1 MPEPRLSQ
9 SHGRAGGRPKA
20 AHAVPWYAGEHKD
33 ALFYLLIAVFFLE
46 LVVGGV
52 AFFYGIM
59 HAAPETAG
67 GPPVAR
73 FPWLAWCLAAVL
85 TPVGLLLIV
94 HLAGTWLSRTL
105 TREEAQ
111 AAESDAAR
119 GPADQDQENLPEGL
133 RRFYAMVR
141 NAPTLVVLLGIL
153 LLGAVLFFAE
163 GALSAL
169 GRAGVALIP
178 YIPWIAGSIAALLAV
193 CFLGHA
199 WFVYRQRRME
209 QEYAYRREVLERTG
223 MVLMDKSCVALPPAG
238 TDGPGAPGLPPSAPP
253 SLPEVVDVEAT
264 SPEAAGDSRPHPHS

>member
-1 MPEPRLSQ
+1 MPEARPSR
-9 SHGRAGGRPKA
+9 GAARKDARPKA
-20 AHAVPWYAGEHKD
+20 AQAVPWYAGEHKD

-59 HAAPETAG
+59 HAAPESPG

-85 TPVGLLLIV
+85 APVGLLLIV

-105 TREEAQ
+105 ERDEAPEG
-111 AAESDAAR
+111 AASA
-119 GPADQDQENLPEGL
+119 GPEGAGHDQLPEGL

-153 LLGAVLFFAE
+153 LLGAGLFFAE

-169 GRAGVALIP
+169 GRAGAALIP
-178 YIPWIAGSIAALLAV
+178 YIPWIAGSLAALLAV
-193 CFLGHA
+193 CFLGHT

-223 MVLMDKSCVALPPAG
+223 MVLMDKSCVALPPSDAAG
-238 TDGPGAPGLPPSAPP
+238 APAPGLPPAAAPA
-253 SLPEVVDVEAT
+253 LPEVVDVEA
-264 SPEAAGDSRPHPHS
+264 SREGPESGEPQ

>member
-1 MPEPRLSQ
+1 MPEPRPSRT
-9 SHGRAGGRPKA
+9 GARAGARPKA
-20 AHAVPWYAGEHKD
+20 GPTVPWYAGEHRD

-111 AAESDAAR
+111 AAEPDAVQAAP
-119 GPADQDQENLPEGL
+119 GAGQENLPEGL

-178 YIPWIAGSIAALLAV
+178 YIPWIAGSVAALLAV

-223 MVLMDKSCVALPPAG
+223 MVLMDKSCVALPPSGA
-238 TDGPGAPGLPPSAPP
+238 DGQPASGLPPAGHATQGA
-253 SLPEVVDVEAT
+253 LPEVVDVEA
-264 SPEAAGDSRPHPHS
+264 SPAPKNDENDAP

>member
-1 MPEPRLSQ
+1 MAP
-9 SHGRAGGRPKA
+9 AAGRPAVPESDTARPA
-20 AHAVPWYAGEHKD
+20 AGRLPWYAGEHRD
-33 ALFYLLIAVFFLE
+33 ALVYLLIAIFFLE
-46 LVVGGV
+46 MIVGGV
-52 AFFYGIM
+52 AFFHGIM
-59 HAAPETAG
+59 HAAPESPG

-85 TPVGLLLIV
+85 SPVGLLLIV

-105 TREEAQ
+105 ER
-111 AAESDAAR
+111 DAA
-119 GPADQDQENLPEGL
+119 PAPDGNADARTGEALPEGL

-153 LLGAVLFFAE
+153 LLGAGLFFVE

-169 GRAGVALIP
+169 GRAGAALIP

-223 MVLMDKSCVALPPAG
+223 MVLVDKSCVALPPPG
-238 TDGPGAPGLPPSAPP
+238 TDGAPARALPPNAARA
-253 SLPEVVDVEAT
+253 LPGVVDVDAR
-264 SPEAAGDSRPHPHS
+264 PGPAGERDDADERHRAP

>member
-1 MPEPRLSQ
+1 MPEPRAS
-9 SHGRAGGRPKA
+9 RTAAPKGA
-20 AHAVPWYAGEHKD
+20 RQVPWYAGEHKD

-111 AAESDAAR
+111 AAAPDASEAEA
-119 GPADQDQENLPEGL
+119 GPAQENLPEGL

-178 YIPWIAGSIAALLAV
+178 YIPWIAGSAAALLAV

-223 MVLMDKSCVALPPAG
+223 MVLMDKSCVALPPSG
-238 TDGPGAPGLPPSAPP
+238 TDGPAVPGLPPAAQAV
-253 SLPEVVDVEAT
+253 LPEVVDVEAT
-264 SPEAAGDSRPHPHS
+264 SPAAEGDSCPHPHS

>member
-1 MPEPRLSQ
+1 MPEPRPS
-9 SHGRAGGRPKA
+9 RAADRKDARPKA
-20 AHAVPWYAGEHKD
+20 PHAVPWYAGEHRD

-59 HAAPETAG
+59 HAAPESAG

-111 AAESDAAR
+111 AEEPDAAPPMP
-119 GPADQDQENLPEGL
+119 GAAQDNLPEGL

-169 GRAGVALIP
+169 GRAGIALIP
-178 YIPWIAGSIAALLAV
+178 YIPWIAGSLAALLAV

-223 MVLMDKSCVALPPAG
+223 MVLMDKSCVALPPPDTA
-238 TDGPGAPGLPPSAPP
+238 GAPAGSLPPAATGA
-253 SLPEVVDVEAT
+253 LPEVVDVEA
-264 SPEAAGDSRPHPHS
+264 SPAPSSGKNDTANS

>member
-1 MPEPRLSQ
+1 MPEARPSRSAPRAEARS
-9 SHGRAGGRPKA
+9 KA
-20 AHAVPWYAGEHKD
+20 SPAVPWYAGEHKD

-85 TPVGLLLIV
+85 SPVGLLLIV

-105 TREEAQ
+105 DREEAQ
-111 AAESDAAR
+111 AAEPDAGQGAP
-119 GPADQDQENLPEGL
+119 GHAQENLPEGL

-153 LLGAVLFFAE
+153 LLGAGLFFAE

-178 YIPWIAGSIAALLAV
+178 YIPWIAGSAAALLAV

-223 MVLMDKSCVALPPAG
+223 MVLMDKSCVALPPPDAAA
-238 TDGPGAPGLPPSAPP
+238 PAPGLPPAAPAA
-253 SLPEVVDVEAT
+253 LPEVVDVEA
-264 SPEAAGDSRPHPHS
+264 SPADTEGGSDDR

>member
-1 MPEPRLSQ
+1 MPES
-9 SHGRAGGRPKA
+9 RAQGKDARKGARN
-20 AHAVPWYAGEHKD
+20 VPWYAGEHKD

-105 TREEAQ
+105 TREEARDGE
-111 AAESDAAR
+111 AAPGEAGS
-119 GPADQDQENLPEGL
+119 GPGEDKLPEGL

-169 GRAGVALIP
+169 GRAGAALIP
-178 YIPWIAGSIAALLAV
+178 YIPWLAGSLAALLAV

-223 MVLMDKSCVALPPAG
+223 MVLMDKSCVALPPSG
-238 TDGPGAPGLPPSAPP
+238 PDGEPAPGLPRAPTAA
-253 SLPEVVDVEAT
+253 LPEVVDVEASRGPAPT
-264 SPEAAGDSRPHPHS
+264 EDDSPASPRG

>member
-1 MPEPRLSQ
+1 MPEA
-9 SHGRAGGRPKA
+9 GRRRPGA
-20 AHAVPWYAGEHKD
+20 RTPWYAGEHRD
-33 ALFYLLIAVFFLE
+33 ALFYLLIAIFFLE

-59 HAAPETAG
+59 HAAPESPG

-85 TPVGLLLIV
+85 APVGLLLVV

-105 TREEAQ
+105 ER
-111 AAESDAAR
+111 DAAPHGDAGAR
-119 GPADQDQENLPEGL
+119 DGQGAGQEALPEGL

-153 LLGAVLFFAE
+153 LLGAGLFFAE

-169 GRAGVALIP
+169 GRAGLALIP
-178 YIPWIAGSIAALLAV
+178 FIPWIAGSLAALLAV

-223 MVLMDKSCVALPPAG
+223 MVLVDKSCVALPPAG
-238 TDGPGAPGLPPSAPP
+238 GDGAPAPGLPPAPGGA
-253 SLPEVVDVEAT
+253 LPEMAADVVDVEASR
-264 SPEAAGDSRPHPHS
+264 SPTANDGATQDGSGGA

>member
-1 MPEPRLSQ
+1 MPEPRPSRT
-9 SHGRAGGRPKA
+9 GARTGARPKA
-20 AHAVPWYAGEHKD
+20 APTVPWYAGEHKD

-111 AAESDAAR
+111 AGEPDDAQAEPGA
-119 GPADQDQENLPEGL
+119 GQENLPEGL

-178 YIPWIAGSIAALLAV
+178 YIPWIAGSVAALLAV

-223 MVLMDKSCVALPPAG
+223 MVLMDKSCVALPPTGA
-238 TDGPGAPGLPPSAPP
+238 DGQPAPGLPPAAAA
-253 SLPEVVDVEAT
+253 LPEVVDVEA
-264 SPEAAGDSRPHPHS
+264 SRGAPEDTEPE

>member
-1 MPEPRLSQ
+1 MPE
-9 SHGRAGGRPKA
+9 ARPSRTGARKDA
-20 AHAVPWYAGEHKD
+20 RPQASHAVPWYAGEHKD

-59 HAAPETAG
+59 HAAPETPG

-85 TPVGLLLIV
+85 APVGLLLIV

-105 TREEAQ
+105 AREEAQ
-111 AAESDAAR
+111 EGGTSPGQESPGA
-119 GPADQDQENLPEGL
+119 GQEPLPEGL

-153 LLGAVLFFAE
+153 LLGAGLFFAE

-169 GRAGVALIP
+169 GRAGAALIP
-178 YIPWIAGSIAALLAV
+178 YIPWIAGSAAALLAV

-223 MVLMDKSCVALPPAG
+223 MVLMDKSCVALPPADATG
-238 TDGPGAPGLPPSAPP
+238 SSAPGLPPAAPAA
-253 SLPEVVDVEAT
+253 LPEVVDVEAARQT
-264 SPEAAGDSRPHPHS
+264 PGAGEDR

>member
-1 MPEPRLSQ
+1 MPEPPEQ
-9 SHGRAGGRPKA
+9 GRRRTGARP
-20 AHAVPWYAGEHKD
+20 PWYAGEHRD
-33 ALFYLLIAVFFLE
+33 ALFYLLIAIFFLE

-59 HAAPETAG
+59 HAAPESPG

-85 TPVGLLLIV
+85 APVGLLLVV

-105 TREEAQ
+105 ERDATPQGEAG
-111 AAESDAAR
+111 AAGQGPEAPAGEAA
-119 GPADQDQENLPEGL
+119 LPEGL

-153 LLGAVLFFAE
+153 LLGAGLFFAE

-178 YIPWIAGSIAALLAV
+178 FIPWIAGSLAALLAV

-223 MVLMDKSCVALPPAG
+223 MVLMDKSCVALPPQGA
-238 TDGPGAPGLPPSAPP
+238 DGAPGLPAPAP
-253 SLPEVVDVEAT
+253 TALPDVVDVVDVEASRT
-264 SPEAAGDSRPHPHS
+264 PTPDDTGGDAG

>member
-1 MPEPRLSQ
+1 MPEP
-9 SHGRAGGRPKA
+9 GVTRAGAKRP
-20 AHAVPWYAGEHKD
+20 PWYAGEHRD
-33 ALFYLLIAVFFLE
+33 ALVYLLIAVFFIE
-46 LVVGGV
+46 LIVGGV

-59 HAAPETAG
+59 HAAPESPG

-85 TPVGLLLIV
+85 APVGLLLIV

-105 TREEAQ
+105 ER
-111 AAESDAAR
+111 DAAPEGDTDFMPE
-119 GPADQDQENLPEGL
+119 GPATGQDALPEGL

-153 LLGAVLFFAE
+153 LLGAGLFFVE
-163 GALSAL
+163 GALAAL

-178 YIPWIAGSIAALLAV
+178 YIPWIAGSLAALLAV

-223 MVLMDKSCVALPPAG
+223 MILMDKSCVALPPGGA
-238 TDGPGAPGLPPSAPP
+238 DGALARDLPPAGIQA
-253 SLPEVVDVEAT
+253 LPEVVDVEAG
-264 SPEAAGDSRPHPHS
+264 PAAKNDDTRSS

>member
-1 MPEPRLSQ
+1 MPE
-9 SHGRAGGRPKA
+9 GRPSSRSGGRTGARTGPA
-20 AHAVPWYAGEHKD
+20 RTPWYAGEHRD

-59 HAAPETAG
+59 HAAPESAG

-85 TPVGLLLIV
+85 APVGLLLIV

-105 TREEAQ
+105 ERDTAQ
-111 AAESDAAR
+111 ASDAVPGEA
-119 GPADQDQENLPEGL
+119 GSCAGEDKLPEGL

-153 LLGAVLFFAE
+153 LLGAGLFFAE

-169 GRAGVALIP
+169 GRAGLALIP
-178 YIPWIAGSIAALLAV
+178 HIPWIAGSLAALLAV

-223 MVLMDKSCVALPPAG
+223 MVLMDKSCVALPPPDAA
-238 TDGPGAPGLPPSAPP
+238 GAPADSLPPAATAA
-253 SLPEVVDVEAT
+253 LPEVVDVEAT
-264 SPEAAGDSRPHPHS
+264 SATTVGDTESR

>member
-1 MPEPRLSQ
+1 MPES
-9 SHGRAGGRPKA
+9 RASRPGA
-20 AHAVPWYAGEHKD
+20 RNVPWYAGEHRD

-59 HAAPETAG
+59 HAAPESPG

-85 TPVGLLLIV
+85 TPVALLLVV

-105 TREEAQ
+105 TRDDAR
-111 AAESDAAR
+111 AAGTATQPDTSAVQ
-119 GPADQDQENLPEGL
+119 QDQLPEGL

-153 LLGAVLFFAE
+153 LLGALLFFAE

-169 GRAGVALIP
+169 GRAGAALIP
-178 YIPWIAGSIAALLAV
+178 YVPWIAGSIAALLAV

-209 QEYAYRREVLERTG
+209 QEYAYRRDVLERTG
-223 MVLMDKSCVALPPAG
+223 MVLMDKSCVALPPTEAG
-238 TDGPGAPGLPPSAPP
+238 GVPTPGLPQGPAAA
-253 SLPEVVDVEAT
+253 LPKVVDVEA
-264 SPEAAGDSRPHPHS
+264 SPVTESGDSNTQ

>member
-1 MPEPRLSQ
+1 MPEPQ
-9 SHGRAGGRPKA
+9 PGRATARKNPRA
-20 AHAVPWYAGEHKD
+20 QAPHAVPWYAGEHKD

-59 HAAPETAG
+59 HAAPETPG

-85 TPVGLLLIV
+85 TPVALLLVV
-94 HLAGTWLSRTL
+94 HLAGSWLSRTL

-111 AAESDAAR
+111 EEATAAA
-119 GPADQDQENLPEGL
+119 QDHQDPEQDHLPEGL

-178 YIPWIAGSIAALLAV
+178 YIPWIAGSLAALLAV
-193 CFLGHA
+193 CFIGHA

-223 MVLMDKSCVALPPAG
+223 MVLMDKSCVALPPSGA
-238 TDGPGAPGLPPSAPP
+238 DGQPAPGLPPTAHAA
-253 SLPEVVDVEAT
+253 LPEVVDVEA
-264 SPEAAGDSRPHPHS
+264 SRAAPTDTASSADIG

>member
-1 MPEPRLSQ
+1 PVPENGAPHKAPR
-9 SHGRAGGRPKA
+9 RRPGPT
-20 AHAVPWYAGEHKD
+20 PWYAGEHRD

-85 TPVGLLLIV
+85 SPVGLLLIV
-94 HLAGTWLSRTL
+94 HLAGTWLSGAL
-105 TREEAQ
+105 TREEA
-111 AAESDAAR
+111 AAGDAADQPAG
-119 GPADQDQENLPEGL
+119 GPAGEDALPEGL

-153 LLGAVLFFAE
+153 LLGAALFFAD
-163 GALSAL
+163 GTLSAL
-169 GRAGVALIP
+169 GRAGAALVP
-178 YIPWIAGSIAALLAV
+178 YIPWLAGSVAALLAV

-199 WFVYRQRRME
+199 WFIYRQRRME
-209 QEYAYRREVLERTG
+209 QEYAYRREVLKRTG

-238 TDGPGAPGLPPSAPP
+238 TDATPGLPLGAPGA
-253 SLPEVVDVEAT
+253 LPEVAADVVDVEVSADPGEK
-264 SPEAAGDSRPHPHS
+264 SGDAKPA

>member
-1 MPEPRLSQ
+1 MRP
-9 SHGRAGGRPKA
+9 GARPKA
-20 AHAVPWYAGEHKD
+20 SPAVPWYAGEHKD

-52 AFFYGIM
+52 AYFYGIM

-67 GPPVAR
+67 GPPVAH

-85 TPVGLLLIV
+85 APVGLLLVV

-105 TREEAQ
+105 TREDAQ
-111 AAESDAAR
+111 AEAGAPGQEPPGA
-119 GPADQDQENLPEGL
+119 GQENLPEGL

-153 LLGAVLFFAE
+153 LLGAGLFFAE

-178 YIPWIAGSIAALLAV
+178 YIPWIAGSLAALLAV

-199 WFVYRQRRME
+199 WFVHRQRRME

-223 MVLMDKSCVALPPAG
+223 MVLMDKSCVALPPSDAAG
-238 TDGPGAPGLPPSAPP
+238 QPAPGLPPAGAAA
-253 SLPEVVDVEAT
+253 LPEVVDVEA
-264 SPEAAGDSRPHPHS
+264 RPAENDDGKAP

>member
-1 MPEPRLSQ
+1 MPEPGAS
-9 SHGRAGGRPKA
+9 GAGGGAGTRPRTRRN
-20 AHAVPWYAGEHKD
+20 VPWYAGEHKD

-85 TPVGLLLIV
+85 APVGLLLVV

-111 AAESDAAR
+111 PGETAPEQQSS
-119 GPADQDQENLPEGL
+119 GPTQDNLPEGL

-153 LLGAVLFFAE
+153 LLGAGLFFAE

-169 GRAGVALIP
+169 GRAGAALIP
-178 YIPWIAGSIAALLAV
+178 HIPGIVGSAAALLAV
-193 CFLGHA
+193 CFLIHA

-238 TDGPGAPGLPPSAPP
+238 SDGIPAPGLPPAAQGA
-253 SLPEVVDVEAT
+253 LPEVVDVEVGPA
-264 SPEAAGDSRPHPHS
+264 SSADKSDDVNG

>member
-1 MPEPRLSQ
+1 MPEPRPTRTSARK
-9 SHGRAGGRPKA
+9 SGRPGA
-20 AHAVPWYAGEHKD
+20 PPAVPWYAGEHRD

-59 HAAPETAG
+59 HAAPETPG

-85 TPVGLLLIV
+85 TPVGLLLVV

-105 TREEAQ
+105 AREEAQ
-111 AAESDAAR
+111 AAEPDAAQ
-119 GPADQDQENLPEGL
+119 GATAEAQEHLPEGL

-178 YIPWIAGSIAALLAV
+178 YIPWIAGSAAALLAV
-193 CFLGHA
+193 CFIGHA

-209 QEYAYRREVLERTG
+209 EEYAYRREVLERTG
-223 MVLMDKSCVALPPAG
+223 MVLMDKSCVALP
-238 TDGPGAPGLPPSAPP
+238 GPDAQAAPGLPPAPP
-253 SLPEVVDVEAT
+253 AALPEVVDVEA
-264 SPEAAGDSRPHPHS
+264 SAVAPPDKDDPAAS

>member
-1 MPEPRLSQ
+1 MPEAKPSRGG
-9 SHGRAGGRPKA
+9 GRKDARPKA
-20 AHAVPWYAGEHKD
+20 SPTVPWYAGEHKD

-59 HAAPETAG
+59 HAAPETTG

-85 TPVGLLLIV
+85 APVGLLLVV
-94 HLAGTWLSRTL
+94 HLAGTWLSRAL

-111 AAESDAAR
+111 AGEAAPGQESS
-119 GPADQDQENLPEGL
+119 GSGQDNLPEGL

-178 YIPWIAGSIAALLAV
+178 YIPWLAGSAAALLAV

-223 MVLMDKSCVALPPAG
+223 MVLMDKSCVALPPTGA
-238 TDGPGAPGLPPSAPP
+238 DGSPAPGLPPGAPAA
-253 SLPEVVDVEAT
+253 LPEVVDVEAT
-264 SPEAAGDSRPHPHS
+264 ASPKDSDGGVQ

>member
-1 MPEPRLSQ
+1 MPEPRPSRPAA
-9 SHGRAGGRPKA
+9 RAGGRHKA
-20 AHAVPWYAGEHKD
+20 AAAVPWYAGEHKD

-73 FPWLAWCLAAVL
+73 FPWLAWCLVAVL
-85 TPVGLLLIV
+85 APVGLLLIV

-111 AAESDAAR
+111 PAEPDAGQEGS
-119 GPADQDQENLPEGL
+119 GPTQEHLPEGL

-153 LLGAVLFFAE
+153 LLGAGLFFAE

-169 GRAGVALIP
+169 GRAGAALIP
-178 YIPWIAGSIAALLAV
+178 YIPWIAGSAAALLAV

-238 TDGPGAPGLPPSAPP
+238 ADGQPAPLPPAGAP
-253 SLPEVVDVEAT
+253 SLPEVVDVEA
-264 SPEAAGDSRPHPHS
+264 SAAPKNDDDTR

>member
-1 MPEPRLSQ
+1 MPEARADRTAPRK
-9 SHGRAGGRPKA
+9 GGRPKA
-20 AHAVPWYAGEHKD
+20 SATVPWYAGEHKD

-59 HAAPETAG
+59 HAAPETTG

-85 TPVGLLLIV
+85 APVGLLLVV

-105 TREEAQ
+105 EREEAPGGEARPGQ
-111 AAESDAAR
+111 AGSSPEEDK
-119 GPADQDQENLPEGL
+119 LPEGL

-153 LLGAVLFFAE
+153 LLGAGLFFAE

-169 GRAGVALIP
+169 GRAGAALIP
-178 YIPWIAGSIAALLAV
+178 YIPWIAGSAAALLAV

-223 MVLMDKSCVALPPAG
+223 MVLMDKSCVALPPA
-238 TDGPGAPGLPPSAPP
+238 DAAGAPVPGLPPAAPAA
-253 SLPEVVDVEAT
+253 LPEVVDVEA
-264 SPEAAGDSRPHPHS
+264 SRDAPEDGEPR